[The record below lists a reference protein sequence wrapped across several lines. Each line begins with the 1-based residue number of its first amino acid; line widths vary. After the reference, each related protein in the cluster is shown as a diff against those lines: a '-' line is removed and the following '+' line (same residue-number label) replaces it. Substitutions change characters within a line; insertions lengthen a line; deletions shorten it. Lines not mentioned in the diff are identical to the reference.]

1 MNRAKQMLPAA
12 AAMMALACLMSACE
26 RARQSEP
33 VLPVVSTMKPTIQDV
48 DVERDFVGQIRAVD
62 EAEIRSKVTG
72 RILSVQFREGQ
83 LVKQG
88 QALFKIDS
96 DSLREQVREAEAQ
109 VNNAM
114 ASLNKAKTDVARYKP
129 LVEQGT
135 ISRQQFDTAVAAE
148 RQAQAQYEGAK
159 AALAS
164 ASIMEREAALVS
176 PYNGRIGR
184 ALVKEG
190 ALVSAGET
198 LLATVSTTEAMQVDF
213 ALSESE
219 YLQYVVPY
227 LKRLPVGQ
235 RPPVPAQLLLNDGS
249 LYDQPGMLT
258 FSDRALSAETGTFA
272 LSATFA
278 NPSEVLRPGMFGRVR
293 MVVQRAQDAMLIPH
307 KAVQPVLDKTF
318 VSVVGADNLVARKAV
333 SLGAVVGENV
343 IVINGLDATD
353 QVIVEGHHKARQG
366 SKVEVKPYQP
376 ITAEPA
382 TEAAGNSASGQPSV
396 TAG

>member
-1 MNRAKQMLPAA
+1 MNRDKRTLSAFVV
-12 AAMMALACLMSACE
+12 MAVALMATGCE
-26 RARQSEP
+26 RAGQAEP
-33 VLPVVSTMKPTIQDV
+33 MLPVVSTQKPMVQDI

-88 QALFKIDS
+88 QPLFKIDS

-109 VNNAM
+109 VNNTLA
-114 ASLNKAKTDVARYKP
+114 ALNKAKTDVARYKP
-129 LVEQGT
+129 LVEKGT
-135 ISRQQFDTAVAAE
+135 ISRQQYDTAVATE
-148 RQAQAQYEGAK
+148 RQAKAQHDGAT

-213 ALSESE
+213 AMSESE

-227 LKRLPVGQ
+227 LKRAPTGQ
-235 RPPVPAQLLLNDGS
+235 RPPVPARLLLNDGS
-249 LYDQPGMLT
+249 LYDQQGLLT
-258 FSDRALSAETGTFA
+258 FSDRVLSAETGTFA

-278 NPSEVLRPGMFGRVR
+278 NPNEVLRPGMFGRVR
-293 MVVQRAQDAMLIPH
+293 IVVQRAQGAMLIPH

-318 VSVVGADNLVARKAV
+318 VSVVGADNLVVRKAV
-333 SLGAVVGENV
+333 KLGAVVGENV
-343 IVINGLDATD
+343 IVVSGLDADD

-366 SKVEVKPYQP
+366 SKVEVKPYQEV
-376 ITAEPA
+376 TVDAAMDAA
-382 TEAAGNSASGQPSV
+382 TDTASGTSSP
-396 TAG
+396 TAS